1 MGILRKKRAVYTH
14 EQLNGFLAKAIGMVR
29 EAGLPVPDD
38 IYPEVM
44 VAPLWNSYGIHY
56 GVEEYPNSVPEGYGH
71 RIVITSSCLR
81 NSEKS
86 IMNTMLHEVLHT
98 LPPEFGKGHSK
109 EWFRAVDLI
118 NEKYGYHITQK
129 NNHDLQKGD
138 KALNV
143 GLLFK
148 NRIEGVKLNTV
159 KEVKVLERRSLVL
172 VIVMLF
178 SLFNVSFAQEPVRTL
193 PLDIPHLKFMGMP
206 IDGSPLGCIEYLKDK
221 GFVFR
226 EQKGSIFIMTGRFSG
241 QENCIVSITTKE
253 NFVWKTSV
261 SFPTQPSW
269 NSVKAEYE
277 RYKQSYTEKYQ
288 VRPECIENLIPRFR
302 EGTGQEHWGFE
313 DDSSH
318 WQSVFTLPEGFI
330 TLAIKFNRTNSMLY
344 LVVDYVD
351 KVNYIMK
358 EQIDMEDI

>member
-1 MGILRKKRAVYTH
+1 MDSLRY
-14 EQLNGFLAKAIGMVR
+14 FLSVFVLFL
-29 EAGLPVPDD
+29 GL
-38 IYPEVM
+38 
-44 VAPLWNSYGIHY
+44 SG
-56 GVEEYPNSVPEGYGH
+56 
-71 RIVITSSCLR
+71 
-81 NSEKS
+81 
-86 IMNTMLHEVLHT
+86 
-98 LPPEFGKGHSK
+98 
-109 EWFRAVDLI
+109 
-118 NEKYGYHITQK
+118 
-129 NNHDLQKGD
+129 
-138 KALNV
+138 
-143 GLLFK
+143 
-148 NRIEGVKLNTV
+148 
-159 KEVKVLERRSLVL
+159 
-172 VIVMLF
+172 
-178 SLFNVSFAQEPVRTL
+178 VSFAQETVRTL
-193 PLDIPHLKFMGMP
+193 PVDIPHLRFMGMP

-318 WQSVFTLPEGFI
+318 WQSVFTLPDGFI